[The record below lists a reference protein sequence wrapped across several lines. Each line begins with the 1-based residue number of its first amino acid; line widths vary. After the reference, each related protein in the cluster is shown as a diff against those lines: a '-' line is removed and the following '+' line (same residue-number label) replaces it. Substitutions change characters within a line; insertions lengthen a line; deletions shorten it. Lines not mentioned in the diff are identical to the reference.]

1 MTVYYLP
8 ILLVAVSSRLLLLR
22 SCIFPTVILS
32 TFHCIVPVLYAVAR
46 LFFQSGLASKQ
57 VRCAGLGLERDVA
70 YTISSSAMIRHDL
83 AYRVPAVFMFSFL
96 YNKSQKKKKRN
107 NVPTD
112 LRFRH
117 RLTCVCF
124 TTGVRGRV
132 LTLGRLCPS
141 FIRSKNAAYRVE
153 LM

>member
-96 YNKSQKKKKRN
+96 YNKSQKKKHR
-107 NVPTD
+107 PDGLALSSSPD
-112 LRFRH
+112 LRVFYYWRPWESPH
-117 RLTCVCF
+117 ARP
-124 TTGVRGRV
+124 
-132 LTLGRLCPS
+132 TLPVVHPIKECSL
-141 FIRSKNAAYRVE
+141 
-153 LM
+153 